1 MMYTSSSL
9 PNVCGHQYGAAD
21 FKKGRASR
29 LMMESDLDIARRA
42 KIRPIE
48 EVANKLGLQGCDLV
62 LQGPSIAKISWGRL
76 KQAGGENQ
84 GFLVLVTSVNPT
96 PFGEGKTVTTIGLNQ
111 GLNRRG
117 HNATCVI
124 REPSMGPV
132 FGIKGG
138 AAGGGFS
145 QVLPMEEINLHFTG
159 DLHAV
164 TMAHNLCSAMLDNH
178 LHRSNALNLDL
189 DRILWPRVIDMNDRS
204 LREVTVGLGGKA
216 NGITRTERF
225 DITASSEVM
234 AILVLSKDYADLRA
248 RLGRIAIG
256 VSTHGDLVTAEDLGC
271 AGAMALLLR
280 NALLPNLV
288 QTLEGDPAFI
298 HGGPFANIA
307 HGNSSIIGDSI
318 AFSCADYVVTE
329 AGFGAEMGAEKAL
342 QIKAQAAGKVPDCLI
357 LNVTVRAMKLH
368 GGGFSTGGGKRPPK
382 EELEGENVEATR
394 SGATTN
400 LRRHV
405 LNLSSTNVPVIVS
418 INRFSSD
425 TDAELEAIRE
435 EAIAAGARDVVIFEG
450 HAKGGEGAVNLAD
463 AVVEACASHDAAGRP
478 YDPIVEPGMPADQ
491 TILRIATKVYG
502 AHTVDFSPEAIKT
515 LESLREWGL
524 ENLPVC
530 MAKTQYSFSHKPTEL
545 GAPIGFTLPIRELRL
560 NSGAGFIVAVCGSM
574 MTMPGLPVRP
584 AAIDM
589 DMDDDGRLTGVFS

>member
-1 MMYTSSSL
+1 
-9 PNVCGHQYGAAD
+9 
-21 FKKGRASR
+21 
-29 LMMESDLDIARRA
+29 MESDLDIARKA
-42 KIRPIE
+42 TTRPIE
-48 EVANKLGLQGCDLV
+48 EVAYKLGLERSDLI
-62 LQGPSIAKISWGRL
+62 LQGSSIAKISWDRL
-76 KQAGGENQ
+76 KQAGSEKQ
-84 GFLVLVTSVNPT
+84 GFLILVTSVNPT

-178 LHRSNALNLDL
+178 LHRGNDLNLDL
-189 DRILWPRVIDMNDRS
+189 NRILWPRVIDMNDRS

-216 NGITRTERF
+216 NGIVRTERF
-225 DITASSEVM
+225 DITAASEVM

-256 VSTHGDLVTAEDLGC
+256 VSTDGGLVTAEDLGC

-307 HGNSSIIGDSI
+307 HGNSSIIGD
-318 AFSCADYVVTE
+318 ALALSCSDYVVTE
-329 AGFGAEMGAEKAL
+329 AGFGADMGAEKAL
-342 QIKAQAAGKVPDCLI
+342 QIKAQAAGKVPDCLV

-368 GGGFSTGGGKRPPK
+368 GDGFSTGGGKRPPK
-382 EELEGENVEATR
+382 EELEAENVEATR
-394 SGATTN
+394 AGAAAN

-405 LNLSSTNVPVIVS
+405 RNLSSTNVPVVVS
-418 INRFSSD
+418 INRFASD
-425 TDAELEAIRE
+425 TDAEIEAIRE
-435 EAIAAGARDVVIFEG
+435 EAIAAGAKDVVVFEG
-450 HAKGGEGAVNLAD
+450 HAKGGEGAVALAD

-478 YDPIVEPGMPADQ
+478 YDPIVEPGMPANQ
-491 TILRIATKVYG
+491 TILRVATNVYG
-502 AHTVDFSPEAIKT
+502 AHTVDFSPEAHKT

-530 MAKTQYSFSHKPTEL
+530 MAKTQYSFSHEPTEL
-545 GAPIGFTLPIRELRL
+545 GAPTGFTLPIRELRL

-574 MTMPGLPVRP
+574 MTMPGLPIRP
-584 AAIDM
+584 AAMDM

>member
-1 MMYTSSSL
+1 
-9 PNVCGHQYGAAD
+9 
-21 FKKGRASR
+21 
-29 LMMESDLDIARRA
+29 MMESDLDIARKA
-42 KIRPIE
+42 TSRPIE
-48 EVANKLGLQGCDLV
+48 EVADKLGLERSDLI
-62 LQGPSIAKISWGRL
+62 LQGSSIAKISWERL
-76 KQAGGENQ
+76 KQAGSEKQ
-84 GFLVLVTSVNPT
+84 GFLILVTSVNPT

-178 LHRSNALNLDL
+178 LHRGNDLNLDL
-189 DRILWPRVIDMNDRS
+189 NRILWPRVIDMNDRS
-204 LREVTVGLGGKA
+204 LREITVGLGGKA
-216 NGITRTERF
+216 NGIVRTERF
-225 DITASSEVM
+225 DITAASEVM

-256 VSTHGDLVTAEDLGC
+256 VSTDGGLVTAEDLGC

-307 HGNSSIIGDSI
+307 HGNSSIIGD
-318 AFSCADYVVTE
+318 ALALSCADYVVTE
-329 AGFGAEMGAEKAL
+329 AGFGADMGAEKAL
-342 QIKAQAAGKVPDCLI
+342 QIKAQAAGKVPDCLV

-368 GGGFSTGGGKRPPK
+368 GDGFSTGGGKRPPK
-382 EELEGENVEATR
+382 EELEAENIEATR
-394 SGATTN
+394 DGAAAN

-405 LNLSSTNVPVIVS
+405 RNLSSTNVPVVVS
-418 INRFSSD
+418 INRFASD
-425 TDAELEAIRE
+425 TDAEIEAIRE
-435 EAIAAGARDVVIFEG
+435 EAIAAGAKDVVVFEG
-450 HAKGGEGAVNLAD
+450 HAKGGEGAVALAD

-491 TILRIATKVYG
+491 TILRVATNVYG
-502 AHTVDFSPEAIKT
+502 AHTVDFSPEAHKT

-530 MAKTQYSFSHKPTEL
+530 MAKTQYSFSHEPTEL
-545 GAPIGFTLPIRELRL
+545 GAPTGFTLPIRELRL

-574 MTMPGLPVRP
+574 MTMPGLPIRP
-584 AAIDM
+584 AAMDM

>member
-1 MMYTSSSL
+1 
-9 PNVCGHQYGAAD
+9 
-21 FKKGRASR
+21 
-29 LMMESDLDIARRA
+29 MESDLDIARKA
-42 KIRPIE
+42 TTRPIE
-48 EVANKLGLQGCDLV
+48 EVADKLGLQRSDLI
-62 LQGPSIAKISWGRL
+62 LQGSSIAKISWDRL
-76 KQAGGENQ
+76 KQAGSEKQ
-84 GFLVLVTSVNPT
+84 GFLILVTSVNPT

-178 LHRSNALNLDL
+178 LHRGNDLNLDL
-189 DRILWPRVIDMNDRS
+189 NRILWPRVIDMNDRS

-216 NGITRTERF
+216 NGIVRTERF
-225 DITASSEVM
+225 DITAASEVM

-256 VSTHGDLVTAEDLGC
+256 VSTDGGLVTAEDLGC

-307 HGNSSIIGDSI
+307 HGNSSIIGD
-318 AFSCADYVVTE
+318 ALALSCADYVVTE
-329 AGFGAEMGAEKAL
+329 AGFGADMGAEKAL
-342 QIKAQAAGKVPDCLI
+342 QIKAQAAGKVPDCLV

-368 GGGFSTGGGKRPPK
+368 GDGFSTGGGKRPPK
-382 EELEGENVEATR
+382 EELEAENVEATR
-394 SGATTN
+394 AGAAAN

-405 LNLSSTNVPVIVS
+405 RNLSSTNVPVVVS
-418 INRFSSD
+418 INRFASD
-425 TDAELEAIRE
+425 TDAEVEAIRD
-435 EAIAAGARDVVIFEG
+435 EAIAAGAKDVVVFEG
-450 HAKGGEGAVNLAD
+450 HAKGGEGAVALAD

-478 YDPIVEPGMPADQ
+478 YDPIVEPGMTADQ
-491 TILRIATKVYG
+491 TILRVATNVYG
-502 AHTVDFSPEAIKT
+502 AHTVDFSPEAHKT

-530 MAKTQYSFSHKPTEL
+530 MAKTQYSFSHEPTEL
-545 GAPIGFTLPIRELRL
+545 GAPTGFTLPIRELRL

-574 MTMPGLPVRP
+574 MTMPGLPIRP
-584 AAIDM
+584 AAMDM

>member
-1 MMYTSSSL
+1 M
-9 PNVCGHQYGAAD
+9 D
-21 FKKGRASR
+21 
-29 LMMESDLDIARRA
+29 SDLDIARNA
-42 KIRPIE
+42 TTRPIQ
-48 EVANKLGLQGCDLV
+48 EVADKLGLERSDLI
-62 LQGPSIAKISWGRL
+62 LQGSSIAKISWDRL
-76 KQAGGENQ
+76 KQAGEGKQ
-84 GFLVLVTSVNPT
+84 GFLILVTSVNPT

-178 LHRSNALNLDL
+178 LHRGNDLNLDL

-216 NGITRTERF
+216 NGIVRTERF
-225 DITASSEVM
+225 DITAASEVM

-256 VSTHGDLVTAEDLGC
+256 VSTDGDLVTAEDLGC

-307 HGNSSIIGDSI
+307 HGNSSIIGDSL
-318 AFSCADYVVTE
+318 ALSCADYVVTE
-329 AGFGAEMGAEKAL
+329 AGFGADMGAEKAL
-342 QIKAQAAGKVPDCLI
+342 QIKAQASGKVPDCI
-357 LNVTVRAMKLH
+357 VLNVTVRAMKLH
-368 GGGFSTGGGKRPPK
+368 GDGFSTGGGKRPLK
-382 EELEGENVEATR
+382 EELEAENVEATR
-394 SGATTN
+394 SGAATN

-405 LNLSSTNVPVIVS
+405 RNLSSTNLPVVVS
-418 INRFSSD
+418 INRFASD
-425 TDAELEAIRE
+425 TDAEVTAIRE
-435 EAIAAGARDVVIFEG
+435 EAIAAGARDVVVFEG
-450 HAKGGEGAVNLAD
+450 HAKGGQGAVALAD
-463 AVVEACASHDAAGRP
+463 AVVEACDAHDSAGRP
-478 YDPIVEPGMPADQ
+478 YDPLVEPGMSADQ
-491 TILRIATKVYG
+491 TIQSVATNVYG
-502 AHTVDFSPEAIKT
+502 ADTVEFSPEAQNT
-515 LESLREWGL
+515 LELLQEWGL

-530 MAKTQYSFSHKPTEL
+530 MAKTQYSFSHEGTAL
-545 GAPIGFTLPIRELRL
+545 GAPSGFTLPIRELRL

-574 MTMPGLPVRP
+574 MTMPGLPIRP
-584 AAIDM
+584 AAMDM
-589 DMDDDGRLTGVFS
+589 DMDEDGRLTGVFS

>member
-1 MMYTSSSL
+1 M
-9 PNVCGHQYGAAD
+9 D
-21 FKKGRASR
+21 
-29 LMMESDLDIARRA
+29 SDLDIARNA
-42 KIRPIE
+42 TTRPIQ
-48 EVANKLGLQGCDLV
+48 EVADKLGLERSDLI
-62 LQGPSIAKISWGRL
+62 LQGSSIAKISWDRL
-76 KQAGGENQ
+76 KQAGEGKQ
-84 GFLVLVTSVNPT
+84 GFLILVTSVNPT

-178 LHRSNALNLDL
+178 LHRGNDLNLDL

-216 NGITRTERF
+216 NGIVRTERF
-225 DITASSEVM
+225 DITAASEVM

-256 VSTHGDLVTAEDLGC
+256 VSTDGDLVTAEDLGC

-307 HGNSSIIGDSI
+307 HGNSSIIGDSL
-318 AFSCADYVVTE
+318 ALSCADYVVTE
-329 AGFGAEMGAEKAL
+329 AGFGADMGAEKAL
-342 QIKAQAAGKVPDCLI
+342 QIKAQASGKVPDCI
-357 LNVTVRAMKLH
+357 VLNVTVRAMKLH
-368 GGGFSTGGGKRPPK
+368 GDGFSTGGGKRPPK
-382 EELEGENVEATR
+382 EELEAENVEATR
-394 SGATTN
+394 SGAATN

-405 LNLSSTNVPVIVS
+405 RNLSSTNLPVVVS
-418 INRFSSD
+418 INRFASD
-425 TDAELEAIRE
+425 TDAEVAAIRE
-435 EAIAAGARDVVIFEG
+435 EAIAAGARDVVVFEG
-450 HAKGGEGAVNLAD
+450 HAKGGQGAVALAD
-463 AVVEACASHDAAGRP
+463 AVVEACAAHDSAGRP
-478 YDPIVEPGMPADQ
+478 YDPLVEPGMSADQ
-491 TILRIATKVYG
+491 TILSVATNVYG
-502 AHTVDFSPEAIKT
+502 ADTVEFSPEAQNT
-515 LESLREWGL
+515 LELLQEWGL

-530 MAKTQYSFSHKPTEL
+530 MAKTQYSFSHEGTAL
-545 GAPIGFTLPIRELRL
+545 GAPSGFTLPIRELRL

-574 MTMPGLPVRP
+574 MTMPGLPIRP
-584 AAIDM
+584 AAMDM
-589 DMDDDGRLTGVFS
+589 DMDEDGRLTGVFS

>member
-1 MMYTSSSL
+1 
-9 PNVCGHQYGAAD
+9 
-21 FKKGRASR
+21 
-29 LMMESDLDIARRA
+29 MMESDLSIARKA

-48 EVANKLGLQGCDLV
+48 EVAKKLGLQGCDLV
-62 LQGPSIAKISWGRL
+62 LQGPSIAKISWDRL

-178 LHRSNALNLDL
+178 LHRSNSLDLDL

-204 LREVTVGLGGKA
+204 LREVTVGLGGKV
-216 NGITRTERF
+216 NGIVRNERF

-256 VSTHGDLVTAEDLGC
+256 VSTGGDLVTAEDLGC

-342 QIKAQAAGKVPDCLI
+342 QIKAKAAGKVPDCLI

-382 EELEGENVEATR
+382 EEIEGENVEATR
-394 SGATTN
+394 GGAATN

-425 TDAELEAIRE
+425 TDAEVEAIRE

-463 AVVEACASHDAAGRP
+463 AVVEACAAHDAAGRP
-478 YDPIVEPGMPADQ
+478 YDPIVEPGMPAEQ

-502 AHTVDFSPEAIKT
+502 ARTVEFSPEANKT

-530 MAKTQYSFSHKPTEL
+530 MAKTQYSFSHEPTEL

-589 DMDDDGRLTGVFS
+589 DMDDDGGLTGVFS

>member
-1 MMYTSSSL
+1 M
-9 PNVCGHQYGAAD
+9 D
-21 FKKGRASR
+21 
-29 LMMESDLDIARRA
+29 SDLDIARNA
-42 KIRPIE
+42 TTRPIQ
-48 EVANKLGLQGCDLV
+48 EVADKLGLERSDLI
-62 LQGPSIAKISWGRL
+62 LQGSSIAKISWDRL
-76 KQAGGENQ
+76 KQAGEGKQ
-84 GFLVLVTSVNPT
+84 GFLILVTSVNPT

-178 LHRSNALNLDL
+178 LHRGNDLNLDL

-216 NGITRTERF
+216 NGIVRTERF
-225 DITASSEVM
+225 DITAASEVM

-256 VSTHGDLVTAEDLGC
+256 VSTDGDLVTAEDLGC

-307 HGNSSIIGDSI
+307 HGNSSIIGDSL
-318 AFSCADYVVTE
+318 ALSCADYVVTE
-329 AGFGAEMGAEKAL
+329 AGFGADMGAEKAL
-342 QIKAQAAGKVPDCLI
+342 QIKAQASGKVPDCI
-357 LNVTVRAMKLH
+357 VLNVTVRAMKLH
-368 GGGFSTGGGKRPPK
+368 GDGFSTGGGKRPPK
-382 EELEGENVEATR
+382 EELEAENVEATR
-394 SGATTN
+394 SGAATN

-405 LNLSSTNVPVIVS
+405 RNLSSTNLPVVVS
-418 INRFSSD
+418 INRFASD
-425 TDAELEAIRE
+425 TDAEVAAIRE
-435 EAIAAGARDVVIFEG
+435 EAIAAGARDVVVFEG
-450 HAKGGEGAVNLAD
+450 HAKGGQGAVALAD
-463 AVVEACASHDAAGRP
+463 AVVEACAAHDSAGRP
-478 YDPIVEPGMPADQ
+478 YDPLVESGMSADQ
-491 TILRIATKVYG
+491 TIQSVATNVYG
-502 AHTVDFSPEAIKT
+502 ADTVEFSPEAQNT
-515 LESLREWGL
+515 LELLQEWGL

-530 MAKTQYSFSHKPTEL
+530 MAKTQYSFSHEGTAL
-545 GAPIGFTLPIRELRL
+545 GAPSGFTLPIRELRL

-574 MTMPGLPVRP
+574 MTMPGLPIRP
-584 AAIDM
+584 AAMDM
-589 DMDDDGRLTGVFS
+589 DMDEDGRLTGVFS

>member
-1 MMYTSSSL
+1 M
-9 PNVCGHQYGAAD
+9 D
-21 FKKGRASR
+21 
-29 LMMESDLDIARRA
+29 SDLDIARKATTRL
-42 KIRPIE
+42 IQ
-48 EVANKLGLQGCDLV
+48 EVADKLGLERSDLI
-62 LQGPSIAKISWGRL
+62 LQGSSIAKISWDRL
-76 KQAGGENQ
+76 KQAGEGKQ
-84 GFLVLVTSVNPT
+84 GFLILVTSVNPT

-178 LHRSNALNLDL
+178 LHRGNNLDL
-189 DRILWPRVIDMNDRS
+189 DLNRILWPRVIDMNDRS

-216 NGITRTERF
+216 NGIVRTERF
-225 DITASSEVM
+225 DITAASEVM
-234 AILVLSKDYADLRA
+234 AILGLSKDYADLRA

-256 VSTHGDLVTAEDLGC
+256 VSTDGGLVTAEDLGC

-307 HGNSSIIGDSI
+307 HGNSSIIGDSL
-318 AFSCADYVVTE
+318 ALSCADYVVTE
-329 AGFGAEMGAEKAL
+329 AGFGADMGAEKAL
-342 QIKAQAAGKVPDCLI
+342 QIKAQAAGKVPDCLV

-368 GGGFSTGGGKRPPK
+368 GDGFSTGGGKRPPK
-382 EELEGENVEATR
+382 EELETENVEATR
-394 SGATTN
+394 AGAATN

-405 LNLSSTNVPVIVS
+405 RNLSSTNVPVVVS
-418 INRFSSD
+418 INRFASD
-425 TDAELEAIRE
+425 TDAEIEAIRE
-435 EAIAAGARDVVIFEG
+435 EAVAAGARDVVVFEG
-450 HAKGGEGAVNLAD
+450 HAKGGEGAVALAD

-491 TILRIATKVYG
+491 TILRVATNVYG
-502 AHTVDFSPEAIKT
+502 AHTVDFSPEAHKT

-530 MAKTQYSFSHKPTEL
+530 MAKTQYSFSHEPTEL
-545 GAPIGFTLPIRELRL
+545 GAPTGFTLPIRELRL

-574 MTMPGLPVRP
+574 MTMPGLPIRP
-584 AAIDM
+584 AAMDM

>member
-1 MMYTSSSL
+1 M
-9 PNVCGHQYGAAD
+9 D
-21 FKKGRASR
+21 
-29 LMMESDLDIARRA
+29 SDLDIARNA
-42 KIRPIE
+42 TTRPIQ
-48 EVANKLGLQGCDLV
+48 EVADKLGLERSDLI
-62 LQGPSIAKISWGRL
+62 LQGSSIAKISWDRL
-76 KQAGGENQ
+76 KQAGEGKQ
-84 GFLVLVTSVNPT
+84 GFLILVTSVNPT

-178 LHRSNALNLDL
+178 LHRGNDLNLDL

-216 NGITRTERF
+216 NGIVRTERF
-225 DITASSEVM
+225 DITAASEVM

-256 VSTHGDLVTAEDLGC
+256 VSTDGDLVTAEDLGC

-307 HGNSSIIGDSI
+307 HGNSSIIGDSL
-318 AFSCADYVVTE
+318 ALSCADYVVTE
-329 AGFGAEMGAEKAL
+329 AGFGADMGAEKAL
-342 QIKAQAAGKVPDCLI
+342 QIKAQASGKVPDCI
-357 LNVTVRAMKLH
+357 VLNVTVRAMKLH
-368 GGGFSTGGGKRPPK
+368 GDGFSTGGGKRPPK
-382 EELEGENVEATR
+382 EELEAENVEATR
-394 SGATTN
+394 SGAATN

-405 LNLSSTNVPVIVS
+405 RNLSSTNLPVVVS
-418 INRFSSD
+418 INRFASD
-425 TDAELEAIRE
+425 TDAEVTAIRE
-435 EAIAAGARDVVIFEG
+435 EAIAAGARDVVVFEG
-450 HAKGGEGAVNLAD
+450 HAKGGQGAVALAD
-463 AVVEACASHDAAGRP
+463 AVVEACAAHDSAGRP
-478 YDPIVEPGMPADQ
+478 YDPLVEPGMSADQ
-491 TILRIATKVYG
+491 TIQSVATNVYG
-502 AHTVDFSPEAIKT
+502 ADTVEFSPEAQNT
-515 LESLREWGL
+515 LELLQEWGL

-530 MAKTQYSFSHKPTEL
+530 MAKTQYSFSHEGTAL
-545 GAPIGFTLPIRELRL
+545 GAPSGFTLPIRELRL

-574 MTMPGLPVRP
+574 MTMPGLPIRP
-584 AAIDM
+584 AAMDM
-589 DMDDDGRLTGVFS
+589 DMDEDGRLTGVFS